1 MGVREAGKAGTSPRP
16 WAWGSGSSRPCCPAS
31 GDTEDNDR
39 HMY

>member
-16 WAWGSGSSRPCCPAS
+16 WAWGSGPCCPAS